1 MQKRSLKAPKPS
13 PAESS
18 DRRRHILA
26 LIGLGCS
33 RERVVERAMKELRIA
48 ESVADRLYRET
59 TQELRRKAELDQP
72 LARALTIERLHRDL
86 EKLREGEIV
95 YDDEGVPMKV
105 QATDPITGKLLRTPT
120 GRPKM
125 VPRRKRNAQAIAR
138 VEALLADVEGTNAPI
153 KVKVEGE
160 VVLRRSLSATIASLS
175 PEEIEAYV
183 MEQEELEHRAAR
195 AKLLPPSPMPEE
207 PPRKA

>member
-1 MQKRSLKAPKPS
+1 MQKRPLKAAKPS
-13 PAESS
+13 LAENS

-48 ESVADRLYRET
+48 ESVADRLYLEVSRDRSRKSE
-59 TQELRRKAELDQP
+59 QEQP
-72 LARALTIERLHRDL
+72 FARALTIERLHRDL

-95 YDDEGVPMKV
+95 YDDAGAPVKV
-105 QATDPITGKLLRTPT
+105 QAIDPISGKLLRTPT

-125 VPRRKRNAQAIAR
+125 VPKRKRNYVAIAR
-138 VEALLADVEGTNAPI
+138 MEAQLADVEGTNAPI

-175 PEEIEAYV
+175 PEEIQAYV
-183 MEQEELEHRAAR
+183 LEQEELEHRAAR

-207 PPRKA
+207 PRKA